1 MRLELVNLEQCHLSL
16 CQMLTVFNSI
26 IESEDLQLRE
36 LHITGND
43 PLQPEPDIY
52 NCELVDVN
60 CQLSESLNH
69 HYRTVYELNYSMIM
83 VGQVIL
89 IPDPWD

>member
-43 PLQPEPDIY
+43 PLQPDIY

-69 HYRTVYELNYSMIM
+69 HYRTGYELNYSMIM
-83 VGQVIL
+83 VIL